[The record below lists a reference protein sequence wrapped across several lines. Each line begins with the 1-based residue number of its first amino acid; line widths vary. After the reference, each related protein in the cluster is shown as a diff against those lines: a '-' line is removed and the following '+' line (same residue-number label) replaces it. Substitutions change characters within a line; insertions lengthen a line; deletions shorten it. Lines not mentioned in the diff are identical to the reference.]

1 MHREEF
7 DGVEIP
13 LDTDDRVVVAAVVEA
28 ALPDLINEVGVGK
41 RKERERNAH
50 DDQDQRPTNGED
62 SSNDVNT
69 IVRRLLSTKSRCSI
83 AEQPSPDARE
93 PPVGRT
99 SRSMV

>member
-1 MHREEF
+1 MHREE
-7 DGVEIP
+7 
-13 LDTDDRVVVAAVVEA
+13 LDRVSA
-28 ALPDLINEVGVGK
+28 GK
-41 RKERERNAH
+41 RKGREQNAH
-50 DDQDQRPTNGED
+50 AYQDRRPTNGED

-83 AEQPSPDARE
+83 PEQPSPDARE

>member
-1 MHREEF
+1 MHREK
-7 DGVEIP
+7 P
-13 LDTDDRVVVAAVVEA
+13 DRVSA
-28 ALPDLINEVGVGK
+28 GK
-41 RKERERNAH
+41 RKGREQNAH

-69 IVRRLLSTKSRCSI
+69 IVRRLVSTKSRCSI
-83 AEQPSPDARE
+83 PEQPSPDARE